1 MSELIV
7 LAVMVLLWFMHVT
20 VVLQILQTLLQNP
33 LGNSL
38 RPTSEVRQIMAAP
51 RLTPVHTLLLR
62 IRVVLLMMLLMG

>member
-38 RPTSEVRQIMAAP
+38 RPTSEVR
-51 RLTPVHTLLLR
+51 
-62 IRVVLLMMLLMG
+62 